1 LADAK
6 VGTRGGAVLDEGI
19 GNRRSREHT
28 AMSVRRDFA
37 PSGFF
42 VLRTPLL
49 PFDELEAWT
58 QAADLAELE
67 RRVRKVYERP
77 ELREALYLAS
87 PQLCETLDAWGSEH
101 ARKWLPALVSYF
113 ERAASRPTPFGLFA
127 GCSLGEIGEASC
139 LQLEERRRYRRHTRL
154 DMDYLTALVRAL
166 EATPKI
172 RRRLSFR
179 PNSSLYRAGGR
190 LRYAESRLDG
200 TLRSYQLVAVEDSV
214 ELQATLA
221 RASTGAT
228 PAELAASL
236 VGDEVSVDE
245 ADEFIDELIDA
256 QVLVSDV
263 QPALTGAEPV
273 PSLVEAITEHDETA
287 ESARA
292 LRVALDSLEQLDRQ
306 GLGASPAE
314 YRRVEALFEDQ
325 PAKPES
331 SRLFQLDLTKPARAT
346 LGRTVVDEIAR
357 ALELVAKLTRHVP
370 DDPLERFR
378 AAFVERYEDRE
389 VPLVEALD
397 EEIGIGFGV
406 SEAAESAPLL
416 AGLKLGSWN
425 DAGRP
430 WDERQRLL
438 LHLVGQALCD
448 GRRELELSPSELDA
462 LAPAQQPRLP
472 DALEVVATVAAAS
485 QDELDHGRFRVLLR
499 GASGAPGA
507 GLLGRFCHADGRLRA
522 RVEEHL
528 RLEEAQRPDAVFAE
542 IVHLPD
548 SRVGNILLRP
558 VLRSYEIP
566 FLGRSGAPP
575 EAQLPVT
582 DLLLSVVADDLASG
596 TAGRL
601 ALRSRRLGREVL
613 PRLTSAHK
621 YSLSSLGVYRF
632 LCELQRQGT
641 VDVLTWDWRPLDA
654 LPFLPRV
661 SSGRTVLA
669 RARWNLD
676 RRDLE
681 RFSGRTEAFREWCHE
696 AGLPRWI
703 VLADSDNELVTDLA
717 NPLSVEAL
725 LHHLRRREQA
735 TLVELFPSP
744 DELCAHGPEG
754 RFTHE
759 IVIPFVRVT
768 EARTSNGRPAPREAL
783 QRRFSPG
790 SEWLYAKLYTG
801 NGTADRVLID
811 VVGPVIQAALE
822 TGAAERWFFVRYADP
837 HFHVR
842 LRVNGDAR
850 RLVEEVLPL
859 LRQEAEPLLADGVMW
874 RLQLDTYEREL
885 RRYGGDEGIEFSE
898 ELFWHDSEAVLGI
911 VRTLCGDEGLDARW
925 RLALYGIDRLLD
937 DFGLDL
943 ESKRAWARGCRHG
956 FAREFNVRG
965 QTKRALGERYRLE
978 RKALDELLGLE
989 EGDDHPLAQ
998 GARLLRERSS
1008 RLGPLVERLRSREQ
1022 RLCVTLDHLLWSY
1035 SHMHANRL
1043 LRGAHRAQELVLYD
1057 LLDRVYT
1064 SRLARA
1070 AA

>member
-1 LADAK
+1 
-6 VGTRGGAVLDEGI
+6 
-19 GNRRSREHT
+19 
-28 AMSVRRDFA
+28 MSFRRDFA

-49 PFDELEAWT
+49 PFDELEAW
-58 QAADLAELE
+58 AEGADRAELE
-67 RRVRKVYERP
+67 RRLLEAYERP

-87 PQLCETLDAWGSEH
+87 PQLCETVDAWGSEH

-127 GCSLGEIGEASC
+127 GCCLGEIGERSC
-139 LQLEERRRYRRHTRL
+139 LQLEERRHYRRHTRL

-166 EATPKI
+166 EADPSI

-200 TLRSYQLVAVEDSV
+200 TLRSYHLIAVDESV
-214 ELQATLA
+214 ELEATLA
-221 RASTGAT
+221 RASAGAT
-228 PAELAASL
+228 PDELAATL
-236 VGDEVSVDE
+236 VGDEISVDE
-245 ADEFIDELIDA
+245 AEEFIDELIDA
-256 QVLVSDV
+256 QVLVSDL
-263 QPALTGAEPV
+263 QPALTGPEPT
-273 PSLVEAITEHDETA
+273 PALVEAMAEHEETA
-287 ESARA
+287 DPARA
-292 LRVALDSLEQLDRQ
+292 LRVAVDSVAQLDRQ
-306 GLGASPAE
+306 VLGASPAE
-314 YRRVEALFEDQ
+314 YRRIESLFEDQ

-331 SRLFQLDLTKPARAT
+331 SRLFQVDLTKPARVA

-357 ALELVAKLTRHVP
+357 ALELVAKLTPGVP
-370 DDPLERFR
+370 DDPLDRFR

-397 EEIGIGFGV
+397 DEIGIGFDV
-406 SEAAESAPLL
+406 SQAVESAPLL
-416 AGLKLGSWN
+416 AGLKLSSRDG
-425 DAGRP
+425 AGPP
-430 WDERQRLL
+430 WEERHRLL
-438 LHLVGQALCD
+438 LHLVGQALRD
-448 GRRELELSPSELDA
+448 GRRELELSPSEIDA

-472 DALEVVATVAAAS
+472 DALEVMATVAAAS
-485 QDELDHGRFRVLLR
+485 QDELDRGRFRVFFR

-507 GLLGRFCHADGRLRA
+507 GLLARFCHADGALRA

-542 IVHLPD
+542 IVHLPEG
-548 SRVGNILLRP
+548 RVGNILLRP
-558 VLRSYEIP
+558 VLRSHEIP

-582 DLLLSVVADDLASG
+582 DLLASVVRDNVASE
-596 TAGRL
+596 AGERL
-601 ALRSRRLGREVL
+601 VLRSRRLGCEVL

-621 YSLSSLGVYRF
+621 YSRSSLGVYRF

-641 VDVLTWDWRPLDA
+641 VEVLTWDWRPLEA

-661 SSGRTVLA
+661 RSGRTVLA
-669 RARWNLD
+669 RARWNLE

-681 RFSGRTEAFREWCHE
+681 RFSDRAEAFREWCRE

-703 VLADSDNELVTDLA
+703 VLAHEDQELVTDLG
-717 NPLSVEAL
+717 NPLSIEAL

-759 IVIPFVRVT
+759 IVIPFIRVT
-768 EARTSNGRPAPREAL
+768 EGRTSNRRAAPREAV

-811 VVGPVIQAALE
+811 VAEPVVQAALA
-822 TGAAERWFFVRYADP
+822 TSAAERWFFVRYADP

-842 LRVNGDAR
+842 LRVNGDPR

-859 LRQEAEPLLADGVMW
+859 LHEKAEPLLADGVIW

-885 RRYGGDEGIEFSE
+885 RRYGGDEGIELSE
-898 ELFWHDSEAVLGI
+898 ELFRHDSEAVLGI
-911 VRTLCGDEGLDARW
+911 VRTLWGDEGLDARW
-925 RLALYGIDRLLD
+925 RLAIYGIDRLLE

-943 ESKRAWARGCRHG
+943 ERKRAWARGCRDG
-956 FAREFNVRG
+956 FARELDVRG
-965 QTKRALGERYRLE
+965 QTRGAIGERYRVE
-978 RKALDELLGLE
+978 RKALDDLLELE
-989 EGDDHPLAQ
+989 EGAEHPLAPGVQ
-998 GARLLRERSS
+998 LLRERSW
-1008 RLGPLVERLRSREQ
+1008 RLAPLVERLRAREQ
-1022 RLCVTLDHLLWSY
+1022 HLSVSLDQLLWSY
-1035 SHMHANRL
+1035 AHMHANRL

-1070 AA
+1070 AV